1 VIRGLW
7 FFAQLGV
14 LVLGAVWLAEQNGA
28 VSIEWRGWLVETSA
42 GILMLAVLIF
52 AVVLILLLRLWRAIS
67 GTPHA
72 IARFRFRRRKA
83 RGYVALVRARSAIAS
98 GEGALALRH
107 ASEAEEIGDPAL
119 AHLAAAEAAELAGD
133 TERALAEY
141 EQLRARPDTAV
152 IALRGLIGMKERQG
166 DKAGAMELA
175 RAARKLAPKSPW
187 AAHRL
192 FMLERE
198 TGAFSEA
205 EDTLADAIKL
215 GAFSE
220 SEAGPILAE
229 MLMSRAQSAQ
239 AAGNY
244 VQALSDAERAHQLDP
259 ASIEAAIL
267 GVRLLA
273 RSGRIPAAERMLTQ
287 SWGLAPDPA
296 LAQAWMSLAPPG
308 DVTARLRQAERLYG
322 LNRDAAEGRLT
333 LAEAQLAT
341 GRWAEARTQLSGF
354 AVTDNA
360 RFCRAMAYLE
370 SASGNETAAQDWFER
385 SLRTSGGLPPA
396 AAQAAA

>member
-7 FFAQLGV
+7 FFAQLAV

-28 VSIEWRGWLVETSA
+28 VSIEWRGWLVETSV

-52 AVVLILLLRLWRAIS
+52 AVVLILLVRLWRAIS

-72 IARFRFRRRKA
+72 IARFRFRRRRA

-166 DKAGAMELA
+166 DKAGAIELA
-175 RAARKLAPKSPW
+175 RVARKLAPKSPW
-187 AAHRL
+187 AAHML

-198 TGAFSEA
+198 TGAFAEA
-205 EDTLADAIKL
+205 EDTLADAVKL
-215 GAFSE
+215 GAFTDA
-220 SEAGPILAE
+220 EADPILAE
-229 MLMSRAQSAQ
+229 MLLSRAQ
-239 AAGNY
+239 AAEASGNDA
-244 VQALSDAERAHQLDP
+244 QALSDAERAHRLDP
-259 ASIEAAIL
+259 ASIEAPIL
-267 GVRLLA
+267 GARLLA

-287 SWGLAPDPA
+287 SWGLSPDPA
-296 LAQAWMSLAPPG
+296 LARAWMSLAPLG
-308 DVTARLRQAERLYG
+308 DVTARLRQAERLYV
-322 LNRDAAEGRLT
+322 LDRDAIEGRLT

-341 GRWAEARTQLSGF
+341 GRWAEARAQLTGF
-354 AVTDNA
+354 SVPDDA

-370 SASGNETAAQDWFER
+370 SASGNEQAAQDWFDR
-385 SLRTSGGLPPA
+385 SLRTGVDLPTVAKVA
-396 AAQAAA
+396 A